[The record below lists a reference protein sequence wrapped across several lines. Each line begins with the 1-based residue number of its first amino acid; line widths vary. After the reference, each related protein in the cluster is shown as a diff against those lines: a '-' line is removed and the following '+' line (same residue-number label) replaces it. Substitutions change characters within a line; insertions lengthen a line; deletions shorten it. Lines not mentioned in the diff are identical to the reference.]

1 MTWSTRQLAE
11 LAGTTVKTVRHYHDM
26 GVLELPERTTN
37 GYKQYRTAHLARLL
51 QVKRLTEFGLSLSE
65 IRAMGSQE
73 ENPDDALDR
82 LDAELAETIERLQRI
97 RTELAAARA
106 NRAPLDIPARFGP
119 LAERLSPEDRVMLT
133 VFSGVLQEAALEDL
147 RTLMTESRDEDA
159 DFDELPVDARDEEIE
174 AVARRMAESIERDH
188 ARFPWLADPGSAAL
202 RGRAAAESA
211 LGNAVAERYN
221 AAQLKALALAKEFM
235 KADRQ
240 AR

>member
-26 GVLELPERTTN
+26 GVLELPERTAN

-65 IRAMGSQE
+65 IRAMGGQE
-73 ENPDDALDR
+73 SPDDALDR

-97 RTELAAARA
+97 RTELAATRA
-106 NRAPLDIPARFGP
+106 SQAPLDIPARFGS

-133 VFSGVLQEAALEDL
+133 VFSGVLQETALEDL
-147 RTLMTESRDEDA
+147 RTLMTEHAGEDA
-159 DFDELPVDARDEEIE
+159 DLDRLTVDARDEEIE
-174 AVARRMAESIERDH
+174 AVARRLAGAMARDH

-202 RGRAAAESA
+202 RGRASAEAA
-211 LGNAVAERYN
+211 LGNAVAERCN
-221 AAQLKALALAKEFM
+221 AAQLKALALAKEYL
-235 KADRQ
+235 KEGRQDR
-240 AR
+240 